1 MKKEQLAVY
10 FIAGTPNC
18 RTSIDETL
26 QAAIHGGITMFQ
38 FREKGEGALTGETKK
53 HQALRLQSM
62 CKQAGIPFIVNDD
75 IDLAIEIGADGVHI
89 GQEDEPASVVRKKIK
104 GGIVGV
110 SVHTM
115 DEFEKAIIDGADYV
129 GTGPI
134 YSTATKTDARPVAG
148 TTLIAK
154 MKEKYPHFPI
164 VGIGGITIENA
175 VDVMKA
181 GADGVSVI
189 TAISHANKPDQAASK
204 LKNVFS
210 KTK

>member
-1 MKKEQLAVY
+1 MEKEQLAVY

-18 RTSIDETL
+18 LTTIEETL
-26 QAAIHGGITMFQ
+26 QAAIDGGIAMFQ
-38 FREKGEGALTGETKK
+38 FREKGEGALTGERKK
-53 HQALRLQSM
+53 QIALRLQAK
-62 CKQAGIPFIVNDD
+62 CKQAGIPFIINDD
-75 IDLAIEIGADGVHI
+75 IALAIDIAADGVHI
-89 GQEDEPASVVRKKIK
+89 GQEDEPASVVREKIK

-115 DEFEKAIIDGADYV
+115 DEFEKAIADGADYV

-134 YSTATKTDARPVAG
+134 YVTATKTDTRPVAG
-148 TTLIAK
+148 TTLIRK
-154 MKEKYPHFPI
+154 MKDKYPDFPI

-175 VDVMKA
+175 EEVMKA

-189 TAISHANKPDQAASK
+189 TAISHAKNPKQAASQ

-210 KTK
+210 RTQ